1 MEYLVFYGLFL
12 FWFVATVASVPGF
25 TSSDIKKM
33 GELKEGR
40 FGSVKAA
47 KPDLRK
53 AA

>member
-12 FWFVATVASVPGF
+12 FWFVATVMSVTGL
-25 TSSDIKKM
+25 TSSDVKKM

-40 FGSVKAA
+40 FGSVTAA
-47 KPDLRK
+47 KPDFRK

>member
-25 TSSDIKKM
+25 SSRDEKKM

-40 FGSVKAA
+40 FGITKTG

>member
-1 MEYLVFYGLFL
+1 MEYLPFYAIFL
-12 FWFVATVASVPGF
+12 YWFVATVASVPSAP
-25 TSSDIKKM
+25 SSDERKM

-40 FGSVKAA
+40 FGIKKVD

>member
-1 MEYLVFYGLFL
+1 MGYLVFYGLFL
-12 FWFVATVASVPGF
+12 FWFVATVATVPSLS
-25 TSSDIKKM
+25 SSDEKKM

-40 FGSVKAA
+40 FGIVSAV